1 MLETTTFEISDYLDD
16 AEVVADYLNEVLKN
30 GDSQNLVVALGQIS
44 KAIGMTTIAKRTG
57 MSRTSLYKALHEDA
71 KPQFHTVFKVLQ
83 AVGSEIEIKAVLP
96 KE

>member
-16 AEVVADYLNEVLKN
+16 PEVVADYLNEVLKN
-30 GDSQNLVVALGQIS
+30 GDSQDLVVALGQIS
-44 KAIGMTTIAKRTG
+44 KAIGMTTIAQRTG

-83 AVGSEIEIKAVLP
+83 AVGSEIEIKAALP
-96 KE
+96 TE